1 MGIAVWDII
10 LRLIVALGSGA
21 AIGTQREYKK
31 GNAAGL
37 RTHSLVSLGA
47 CLAMVTN
54 EYLWHKFGGN
64 STDIARMAAY
74 VISGIGFLGAGS
86 IIKDGIRVRGLT
98 TAAGLWVVACLGI
111 TAGAGFYLATVI
123 GTVLVVMVMWSLKT
137 LEYKLFKKK
146 EIAVTMLEMGSS
158 QEKLVA
164 VLNVLAANKMKIKN
178 IDMDESDDGR
188 VTLTIVSTT
197 PSTSLSKTIAELKGI
212 SDTKLISME
221 AQN

>member
-1 MGIAVWDII
+1 MIAIWDIA
-10 LRLIVALGSGA
+10 LRLAIALGAGA
-21 AIGTQREYKK
+21 VIGTQREYKK
-31 GNAAGL
+31 GNSAGL

-47 CLAMVTN
+47 CLAMLTN
-54 EYLWHKFGGN
+54 EFLFRKFGGS

-111 TAGAGFYLATVI
+111 TAGAGFYAATSI
-123 GTVLVVMVMWSLKT
+123 GTVLVFIVMWSLKT

-146 EIAVTMLEMGSS
+146 NIAVTVLEIDNT

-178 IDMDESDDGR
+178 IEMEETDDGNM
-188 VTLTIVSTT
+188 TLTIVLNY
-197 PSTSLSKTIAELKGI
+197 PQHINRYHAK
-212 SDTKLISME
+212 
-221 AQN
+221 

>member
-1 MGIAVWDII
+1 MFAFWDIM
-10 LRLIVALGSGA
+10 LRLAIALAAGA
-21 AIGTQREYKK
+21 SIGTQREYKK
-31 GNAAGL
+31 GTSAGL

-47 CLAMVTN
+47 CLAMLTN
-54 EYLWHKFGGN
+54 EFLYIKFGGS

-111 TAGAGFYLATVI
+111 TAGAGFYSATAI
-123 GTVLVVMVMWSLKT
+123 GTALVFIVMWSLKT

-146 EIAVTMLEMGSS
+146 NIAVTVLEIDNT
-158 QEKLVA
+158 QEKLIA

-178 IDMDESDDGR
+178 IEMEELDNENS
-188 VTLTIVSTT
+188 VLTIVSTT
-197 PSTSLSKTIAELKGI
+197 PSTSIGMTLNELKSI
-212 SDTKLISME
+212 QYIKVISMDTE
-221 AQN
+221 S